1 MPVLGQEV
9 YQVVEISYISP
20 QVRGKVRGRH
30 QDEGLGKL
38 KYGGTRGWEV

>member
-1 MPVLGQEV
+1 MPFLAQELT
-9 YQVVEISYISP
+9 EPGAISHITTP
-20 QVRGKVRGRH
+20 VKGKVRGRH